1 MLALF
6 DTNIYIGDLS
16 DTIPETQTQLW
27 RSQYVIRLSPIVHHE
42 LLRGAKEKHWVDE
55 IKQKTV
61 MTPAPTTKMW
71 EKSAE
76 VLRELVIKLGLNEQM
91 FRLQNDVLLALT
103 ARHIGALVI
112 SQDKHF
118 LEIATIIPFHFLH
131 HRASMGK

>member
-27 RSQYVIRLSPIVHHE
+27 RNQYVIRLSPIVHHE
-42 LLRGAKEKHWVDE
+42 LLRGAKEKRWVDE

-61 MTPAPTTKMW
+61 MTPAPTANMW

-76 VLRELVIKLGLNEQM
+76 VLRELVIKFGLNEQM

-103 ARHIGALVI
+103 ARHVGALVI

-118 LEIATIIPFHFLH
+118 LEIAKIIPFHLLH
-131 HRASMGK
+131 YRGVV

>member
-42 LLRGAKEKHWVDE
+42 LLRGAKEKRWVDE

-61 MTPAPTTKMW
+61 MTPAPTANMW

-76 VLRELVIKLGLNEQM
+76 VLRELVIKYGLNEQM

-103 ARHIGALVI
+103 ARHVGALVI

-118 LEIATIIPFHFLH
+118 LEIAKIIPFHFLH
-131 HRASMGK
+131 YRGGV